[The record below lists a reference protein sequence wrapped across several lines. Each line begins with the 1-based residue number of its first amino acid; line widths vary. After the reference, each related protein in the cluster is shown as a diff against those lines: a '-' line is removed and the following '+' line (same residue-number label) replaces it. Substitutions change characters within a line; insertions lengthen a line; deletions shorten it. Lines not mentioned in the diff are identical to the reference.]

1 MAGNSLSWICEPE
14 GQLLPPPHY
23 RPSFLKNTK
32 GGRGDLSWAVFVG
45 GELVASLE
53 RSKAVFP
60 TGHRHREWG
69 SGTLN
74 QPNRKATTGSPPGLL
89 ATARGGWQESGVGRV
104 RGRPT
109 GWAAPH

>member
-1 MAGNSLSWICEPE
+1 MAGNSVSWICEPE
-14 GQLLPPPHY
+14 GQLPPTPLPP
-23 RPSFLKNTK
+23 PSFLKNTK

-45 GELVASLE
+45 DELVASLE
-53 RSKAVFP
+53 QGCFP
-60 TGHRHREWG
+60 HWTQTQGVG

>member
-1 MAGNSLSWICEPE
+1 MIFPGLCLWEMSLW
-14 GQLLPPPHY
+14 PP
-23 RPSFLKNTK
+23 L
-32 GGRGDLSWAVFVG
+32 
-45 GELVASLE
+45 
-53 RSKAVFP
+53 SKAVFP
-60 TGHRHREWG
+60 TGHRQREWG